1 MDDIALNRLVVLECA
16 YAHLLQRMEA
26 LEARIAE
33 IDAAARLNATAQVV
47 AIVKRVMNDHWDD
60 VGQDALQRVLYLM
73 EHNEDDPA

>member
-33 IDAAARLNATAQVV
+33 IDAAARLSARAQVV
-47 AIVKRVMNDHWDD
+47 AIVKTELERGYDDTTTEALYRIMNRLENH
-60 VGQDALQRVLYLM
+60 DA
-73 EHNEDDPA
+73 A